1 MAMVYRLGRMMI
13 NIKVNIKMDWNMD
26 RVMINLEMEI
36 NTSDNIVM
44 ESLMDMDTL
53 NAMMVVNTPD
63 NFLKGWN
70 TVMAF
75 KSYYKVSIKD
85 NLDLI
90 KKKDLEI

>member
-1 MAMVYRLGRMMI
+1 
-13 NIKVNIKMDWNMD
+13 MD

-63 NFLKGWN
+63 NFLKG
-70 TVMAF
+70 
-75 KSYYKVSIKD
+75 
-85 NLDLI
+85 
-90 KKKDLEI
+90 